1 MGRDNYLQS
10 KEEEKVENRN
20 SEMAVLQPDKNGVKS
35 AELGKHIGK
44 QVYDA
49 LKAEMTMG

>member
-44 QVYDA
+44 QVYDQ
-49 LKAEMTMG
+49 LLI